1 MNDKGRTRKEY
12 GGFLPLE
19 LNPGK
24 ELFEKYEKILFRFN
38 SVKASLSYLLGEI
51 NCQKIY
57 VPYYYCPSTS
67 EAIKQTGVDIHYYH
81 VDENLMPINI
91 PDEQKS
97 CVLLVDYFGV
107 RSERIDAFAKTYK
120 YAEIIIDRAHA
131 FYTEPIIEEHIHNVY
146 SAKKFFGVP
155 DGSYLI
161 SVTTDNFMQMPTEAY
176 SYAGYLIRTY
186 EEGTNAAYTM
196 KKEADK
202 VLAENYACMSKLAI
216 GLLKNVDYEWVA
228 KRREENYKVLH
239 SIFRNVNELELP
251 EKCIA
256 YQYPLLIHEKGLLI
270 KQRLIEDKI
279 FVSTLWSGE
288 SLLNNGNAFELDMS
302 RNCIFLPLD
311 QRYDE
316 LDMQY
321 IAERVKV
328 FIDENS

>member
-1 MNDKGRTRKEY
+1 MNDKERTRKEY

-19 LNPGK
+19 LNPGE
-24 ELFEKYEKILFRFN
+24 ELFEKYERMLLRFN
-38 SVKASLSYLLGEI
+38 SVKASLLYLFGKI
-51 NCQKIY
+51 NCKKIY
-57 VPYYYCPSTS
+57 VPYYYCPSTAN
-67 EAIKQTGVDIHYYH
+67 AIKRTGLDICYYH
-81 VDENLMPINI
+81 IDENLMPVNI
-91 PDEQKS
+91 PDEKSS

-107 RSERIDAFAKTYK
+107 RSEQIGAFAKTYK
-120 YAEIIIDRAHA
+120 YAEIVIDRAHS

-161 SVTTDNFMQMPTEAY
+161 SMNTADAVQVPTKAY
-176 SYAGYLIRTY
+176 TYAGYLIQTY
-186 EEGTNAAYTM
+186 EEGTDAAYIM

-202 VLAENYACMSKLAI
+202 ILAGNYACMSKLAI

-239 SIFRNVNELELP
+239 SIFRYVNELDLP

-256 YQYPLLIHEKGLLI
+256 YQYPLLIREKGLLI
-270 KQRLIEDKI
+270 KQKLIEDKI
-279 FVSTLWSGE
+279 FVSTLWSGDD
-288 SLLNNGNAFELDMS
+288 LFNNGNAFELDMS
-302 RNCIFLPLD
+302 RYCIFLPLD

-316 LDMQY
+316 LDIQY